1 MAITKIKVSNF
12 KSFDKL
18 EVELRPLN
26 VVVGG
31 NASGKSN
38 FLEVFRF
45 LRDLGRHGLEDA
57 ISLQGGMEY
66 LNNLRIGSAQ
76 PLSILE
82 GYDLAARRN
91 ASLRNFLR
99 KHLGINE

>member
-1 MAITKIKVSNF
+1 MAITKVKVSNF
-12 KSFDKL
+12 KSFDEL

-38 FLEVFRF
+38 FLEIFRF
-45 LRDLGRHGLEDA
+45 LRDLVTYGLENA

-66 LNNLRIGSAQ
+66 LTNLQIG
-76 PLSILE
+76 
-82 GYDLAARRN
+82 AARP
-91 ASLRNFLR
+91 LVL
-99 KHLGINE
+99 